1 MSRTLNR
8 KLIYLLSF
16 LFLLFVSLSF
26 VTSFAA
32 KAETPAEPENS
43 VGTFSFAEGDFAMV
57 NGASLRIAGDYNGLR
72 FMAGFKETETFDMS
86 KVVSFGML
94 IGPSDLVGERLDKG
108 DVTEGNAVDI
118 NYENTP
124 EDGKKY
130 LYNASDAEGN
140 IYKVF
145 GGSLTNI
152 YINNYDR
159 DFVGVAY
166 YETATETVYASVNG
180 TENVRSLSAV
190 AGNAKNSAEYAE
202 GDDSVRYLIDSYAN
216 KNSLGN
222 GSFKYGL
229 NGWTTE
235 NVTDQDNQG
244 RPLGYVVDRVNA
256 GAGEGNK
263 YWYICADYGTESDK
277 LFSFANT
284 VQNENDENSER
295 VTGALKSSPFV
306 VADGAWMTFSW
317 GGGENTGIT
326 IEIRDENTDEVLF
339 VYDNTFENSGKAA
352 ATVKRAINLGGLG
365 LSGKAVYIV
374 FRDNAT
380 GGYGGIVVSDIV
392 TDALSCPDGYTD
404 LTSLLRNG
412 SFAFGTDGWSMSYD
426 GERPLGFVVSKTN
439 NYVGGVYEYMT
450 ADYGTLADKVFSFV
464 NTDDASN
471 GQINNE
477 SVKGTL
483 KSSPYIVAENSYIN
497 MSWGGGVGG
506 DVRLEIRKYSDDS
519 VLATY
524 YNTDNNTNALQGAT
538 IKRSFDTSSYA
549 GELVYLAFVDD
560 STSNYGG
567 IVVSDITVNAAE
579 RIAGEGFS
587 ASVANGSFTTGN
599 LDGWDMQSAD
609 PDGGDRQ
616 LGFVVGRTN
625 VGKDTV
631 YHYMCADYGTVSNK
645 LFSFANTDQ
654 NAADINHEKV
664 TGTLK
669 SSVFVVNPG
678 AWMTFSWG
686 GGEDGNIYM
695 KLYHAS
701 DDSFIASFNNLTE
714 TAIDAQAHTMKR
726 AINLSELVSAG
737 EKIYIVFED
746 TTGEKYGGI
755 VVSDIVTSAE
765 SCPEGYTALTKLSYD
780 A

>member
-16 LFLLFVSLSF
+16 LFVLFVSMSL
-26 VTSFAA
+26 VPSFAA

-72 FMAGFKETETFDMS
+72 FMAGFKEPFDMD
-86 KVVSFGML
+86 KVESFGML
-94 IGPSDLVGERLDKG
+94 IGPSDLVGDELNKEDADATNKR
-108 DVTEGNAVDI
+108 AVDI
-118 NYENTP
+118 NYANTA

-130 LYNASDAEGN
+130 LYNAADAEGN
-140 IYKVF
+140 KYKVF

-152 YINNYDR
+152 YIDNYDR
-159 DFVGVAY
+159 GFVGVAY
-166 YETATETVYASVNG
+166 YETTEGKIVYASVSG
-180 TENVRSLSAV
+180 TENVRSLTSV
-190 AGNAKNSAEYAE
+190 AETAKTEGNYADE
-202 GDDSVRYLIDSYAN
+202 SDSVKYLIDSYAN
-216 KNSLGN
+216 KHALGN
-222 GSFKYGL
+222 GSFIYGL

-235 NVTDQDNQG
+235 NVTDQENQG
-244 RPLGYVVDRVNA
+244 RPLGFVVGRTNVGKDTV
-256 GAGEGNK
+256 
-263 YWYICADYGTESDK
+263 YPYMCADYGTESDK

-284 VQNENDENSER
+284 VQNENNENSEK

-326 IEIRDENTDEVLF
+326 IEIRDEITDEVLF
-339 VYDNTFENSGKAA
+339 VYDNTFENSDKAA

-412 SFAFGTDGWSMSYD
+412 SFAFGLDGWSMSYD
-426 GERPLGFVVSKTN
+426 GEKPLGFVVNKTN

-483 KSSPYIVAENSYIN
+483 KSSPFIVAENSYIN
-497 MSWGGGVGG
+497 MSWGGGVIG
-506 DVRLEIRKYSDDS
+506 DVHLEIRKYSDDS
-519 VLATY
+519 VLATH

-549 GELVYLAFVDD
+549 GKLVYLAFVDN
-560 STSNYGG
+560 STANNYGG

-579 RIAGEGFS
+579 KIAGEGYS

-599 LDGWDMQSAD
+599 LDGWDMQSVD
-609 PDGGDRQ
+609 PDGKDRQ

-625 VGKDTV
+625 VGKDNF
-631 YHYMCADYGTVSNK
+631 YHYMCADYGTVSKK

-686 GGEDGNIYM
+686 GGGDGNIYM
-695 KLYHAS
+695 KLYRAS

-714 TAIDAQAHTMKR
+714 TAIDPQAHTMKR

-746 TTGEKYGGI
+746 TEGGNYSGI
-755 VVSDIVTSAE
+755 VVSDIVTNVK
-765 SCPEGYTALTKLSYD
+765 SCPDGYTVLTKLSD
-780 A
+780 I